1 MASGELSYRVFLDD
15 SLELAAAT
23 AAYVAVIKSGGFAT
37 LPTASGAAIHGVTKR
52 TGAAGE
58 EMQIFQG
65 GIVPIVIKVA
75 SGVSAGDFVAA
86 APDGKFYKPSTGTG
100 QIGVARVMVAPVAN
114 NDIVQAYIDPGVR
127 LVF

>member
-1 MASGELSYRVFLDD
+1 MAGEFSYRVFLDD
-15 SLELAAAT
+15 SLELASDT
-23 AAYVAVIKSGGFAT
+23 GAYLAVIKSGDFAT

-52 TGAAGE
+52 TGASGE

-65 GIVPIVIKVA
+65 GIVPIIIKVA

-86 APDGKFYKPSTGTG
+86 APDGKFYKPATGTG
-100 QIGVARVMVAPVAN
+100 SLGVARVMVAPAAN